1 MEIGI
6 VAFLVVLATVLLV
19 VEVLFVPG
27 LGMAGIAGGLA
38 MIGSV
43 LYAFFEVGALT
54 GWITMLV
61 AVLICIAL
69 FMWALYGKSLDKVAL
84 KKNLDS
90 KLEVVDIK
98 KFAVGDKGVTRTRLA
113 LIGEAEFNGELVEV
127 KSEMGYIKEGEPVE
141 IIRIVGEAIYVKRV
155 TNK

>member
-43 LYAFFEVGALT
+43 L
-54 GWITMLV
+54 
-61 AVLICIAL
+61 
-69 FMWALYGKSLDKVAL
+69 
-84 KKNLDS
+84 
-90 KLEVVDIK
+90 
-98 KFAVGDKGVTRTRLA
+98 
-113 LIGEAEFNGELVEV
+113 
-127 KSEMGYIKEGEPVE
+127 
-141 IIRIVGEAIYVKRV
+141 
-155 TNK
+155 

>member
-38 MIGSV
+38 MVGSV
-43 LYAFFEVGALT
+43 LCAFFEVGALT

-155 TNK
+155 TDK